1 MSPAEREK
9 LFQERKA
16 KYGHILEPFPRLTD
30 EDKARLF
37 PQVAEMISNEQL
49 ELPLDSGKAG
59 GEMLT
64 LAEYMDLSSFPVTSL
79 PRYSGDP
86 KTQILMDAFNL
97 DQLNEAIE
105 MGQPLNDK
113 QRAVLQELKQ
123 KEPHMQRLSKE
134 LREQEKTTG
143 T

>member
-1 MSPAEREK
+1 MTPAEREK

-30 EDKARLF
+30 ADRARLF

-49 ELPLDSGKAG
+49 ELPLDSGEAG
-59 GEMLT
+59 GKMLT
-64 LAEYMDLSSFPVTSL
+64 LAEYMDLSSFPVTARSH
-79 PRYSGDP
+79 YSP
-86 KTQILMDAFNL
+86 KEQLRMDAFNL
-97 DQLNEAIE
+97 DQLNEGLE
-105 MGQPLNDK
+105 LGEKLNNK
-113 QRAVLQELKQ
+113 QHAALAELKR
-123 KEPHMQRLSKE
+123 KEPHMARLAKE